1 MANTR
6 YIQRKDG
13 KFAGSIGD
21 GRDNTPSAAPTLTAP
36 ATPETTSVDFASLP
50 KYDNKEE
57 RKQAVLK
64 TASESVANSVERMFS
79 SDGWCEWENTMRFF
93 AKNSSYTANN
103 LHLLALQNMQ
113 RGKDP
118 DTIVMAGSKWKELG
132 YRKAKGSRGLY
143 TIYPCTNH
151 YYVSDGKKV
160 RLAEGKK
167 PPNGEEV
174 QTTVTGYGIQ
184 KQSFAAYD
192 VVDADG
198 KSAQDK
204 DSPVKLLK
212 GDDPVPRLRETVIS
226 KLRKLKFTVEE
237 VAREDD
243 PVLRMGANGYMDP
256 DGKRVVVAAELPER
270 QKDKTYVHEYAHAV
284 LGHGECGKERGE
296 KELEAESTAA
306 VVMEALTGESTED
319 YSSGYLAGWS
329 TSLAGDKEKRVKA
342 VKAALNNIQET
353 SHELLTA
360 VEEKGKQ

>member
-36 ATPETTSVDFASLP
+36 ATPETSGVDFASLT
-50 KYDNKEE
+50 KDASQDE
-57 RKQAVLK
+57 RLQA
-64 TASESVANSVERMFS
+64 ASESVANSVERMFS
-79 SDGWCEWENTMRFF
+79 SDGWREWQETMRFF
-93 AKNSSYTANN
+93 AKNSSYSANN
-103 LHLLALQNMQ
+103 LFLLAIQNMQ
-113 RGKDP
+113 RGASP
-118 DTIVMAGSKWKELG
+118 DTTVMSAKNWKELG
-132 YRKAKGSRGLY
+132 YHPAKGSSGLY
-143 TIYPCTNH
+143 TLFPRTKQ
-151 YYVSDGKKV
+151 YYVSEDGTKVPVAAGKKT
-160 RLAEGKK
+160 
-167 PPNGEEV
+167 PNGEEV
-174 QTTVTGYGIQ
+174 HKTVAGYGIQ
-184 KQSFAAYD
+184 KRSFAAYD
-192 VVDADG
+192 VVNEEG
-198 KSAQDK
+198 KRPLDEN
-204 DSPVKLLK
+204 SPVKLLE
-212 GDDPVPRLRETVIS
+212 GEPVPHLRDTVTS
-226 KLRKLKFTVEE
+226 KLTDAGFTVEE

-284 LGHGECGKERGE
+284 LGHGECDKERGE

-329 TSLAGDKEKRVKA
+329 TSLAGDNAERVQA
-342 VKAALNNIQET
+342 VKAALNNIQKT

-360 VEEKGKQ
+360 VEGKGKQ